1 MSTSQ
6 VSSSIAHSESKSAR
20 KKKAKAEAPNQAT
33 ASPTDPESGIG
44 QTTADGAVTGADASY
59 ESPYIKELYKYAH
72 YLLSSGLYNCQA
84 DTPSFRNIRNIKKKL
99 VREFVCMFVVEP
111 LTKETLECHPKS

>member
-1 MSTSQ
+1 MSTAQ

-20 KKKAKAEAPNQAT
+20 KKKAKAEAPIQAT
-33 ASPTDPESGIG
+33 ASPTEPESAIG

-72 YLLSSGLYNCQA
+72 YLLSSGLYTYQA
-84 DTPSFRNIRNIKKKL
+84 NTPSSRNIRNIKKKL
-99 VREFVCMFVVEP
+99 VRKSVCMLVVES
-111 LTKETLECHPKS
+111 LTMGTLECHPKS